1 MLQNLKTMK
10 SITRFIYCIIN
21 CDIMKL
27 LLTGILVNAL
37 LECLICCAEYTLKCT
52 KQVHSYI
59 LAISI
64 AMAVIPICSVH
75 HVV

>member
-1 MLQNLKTMK
+1 
-10 SITRFIYCIIN
+10 
-21 CDIMKL
+21 MKL
-27 LLTGILVNAL
+27 LFNAILVNAL
-37 LECLICCAEYTLKCT
+37 LECLICCAEYTLECT